1 MLLAIAGAED
11 ALFKSQLS
19 YLKTVIDGQI
29 IIAQLY
35 FNGSIFY
42 VNHQSGEFRPTL
54 NSHSH

>member
-35 FNGSIFY
+35 FNG
-42 VNHQSGEFRPTL
+42 
-54 NSHSH
+54 